1 MIRGNTSSEQ
11 SGRSVSNAG
20 DVNGDGL
27 DDLIIGAHRSNL
39 SDTDAGAS
47 YVVFGQASGAPVEL
61 SNLLAAGSTGF
72 VISGGAADEN
82 AGLSV
87 SGAGDLNGDGF
98 ADLVIGAPVASP
110 NGTWSGASYVVYGK
124 TDTDPVDLSTIATD
138 GDTGG
143 FVIGG
148 LTAGDFVGQSVSG
161 AGDVNGDGYDDLIVG
176 AYQADPNEP
185 NAGATYVVY
194 GRPDV
199 SGDKI
204 GTSIDLAEIT
214 ADVGGFVIN
223 GALENDQSG
232 YSVSSAG
239 DVNGDGYD
247 DLIVGAPYAD
257 PNASGSGA
265 SFVVFGSASG
275 STFELADLTTG
286 AVTDPASGFVIN
298 GYSEEDY
305 SGFSVSGLEM

>member
-1 MIRGNTSSEQ
+1 MINGNTNSEQ

-124 TDTDPVDLSTIATD
+124 TDT
-138 GDTGG
+138 
-143 FVIGG
+143 
-148 LTAGDFVGQSVSG
+148 SG
-161 AGDVNGDGYDDLIVG
+161 
-176 AYQADPNEP
+176 
-185 NAGATYVVY
+185 
-194 GRPDV
+194 
-199 SGDKI
+199 
-204 GTSIDLAEIT
+204 
-214 ADVGGFVIN
+214 
-223 GALENDQSG
+223 
-232 YSVSSAG
+232 
-239 DVNGDGYD
+239 
-247 DLIVGAPYAD
+247 
-257 PNASGSGA
+257 
-265 SFVVFGSASG
+265 
-275 STFELADLTTG
+275 
-286 AVTDPASGFVIN
+286 
-298 GYSEEDY
+298 
-305 SGFSVSGLEM
+305 